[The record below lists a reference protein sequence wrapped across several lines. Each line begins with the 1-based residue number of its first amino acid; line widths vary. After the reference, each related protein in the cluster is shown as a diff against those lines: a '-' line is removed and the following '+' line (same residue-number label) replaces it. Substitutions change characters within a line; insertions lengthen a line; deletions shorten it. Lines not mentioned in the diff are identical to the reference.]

1 MSLEQ
6 DEKAISR
13 KIKCNNNNN
22 NNNKLLS
29 LNLQVLG
36 EFEKWK
42 KKKKRERENLKQ
54 ERGKIAPLETLIF
67 KVAGN
72 IVILGPGCGICMNT
86 SLRSCVLLRNSDLF
100 IFIWN

>member
-22 NNNKLLS
+22 NNKLLS

-36 EFEKWK
+36 EFEK
-42 KKKKRERENLKQ
+42 
-54 ERGKIAPLETLIF
+54 
-67 KVAGN
+67 
-72 IVILGPGCGICMNT
+72 
-86 SLRSCVLLRNSDLF
+86 
-100 IFIWN
+100 